1 MTDLETN
8 PPAVARLN
16 RPEAIRSYV
25 AIGDSIT
32 EGMEDDSGP
41 GGEYRGFADRL
52 AEHLGTIT
60 PDFRY
65 ANLGVRGR
73 RMRHI
78 FGEQLDQTLEWKPD
92 LVTVMAGGNDV
103 LRPGNDLDLLA
114 EHFEWGIRRLRDAG
128 IRVVILSGHDTG
140 WIPVLRYYRGRIAV
154 FSMHMRAV
162 AERTGTEI
170 VDLWALNALT
180 DPRAWS
186 EDRLHLN
193 GAGHQIVAA
202 RIADLLGFPMGPP
215 ESWASPWSTPP
226 QQLPRILRRRENR
239 RWARQYLVPWLR
251 RRAMGRSSGDGRLP
265 KRPRLDYL
273 HDEATRA
280 EIARSLNGSRAHEP
294 VYDSYTPGEKT
305 PVNSPSG
312 TKGPDPVD

>member
-1 MTDLETN
+1 MN
-8 PPAVARLN
+8 PPAAAPVG
-16 RPEAIRSYV
+16 RPELIRSYV

-52 AEHLGTIT
+52 ADHLGTLS

-73 RMRHI
+73 RMKHI
-78 FGEQLDQTLEWKPD
+78 FGEQLEQTLAWKPD
-92 LVTVMAGGNDV
+92 LVTVLGGGNDV
-103 LRPGNDLDLLA
+103 LRPKGDLDELA
-114 EHFEWGIRRLRDAG
+114 ETFEWGVRQLRDAG
-128 IRVVILSGHDTG
+128 IRVVILAGHDTG
-140 WIPVLRYYRGRIAV
+140 WIPVLRLYRGRIAV

-170 VDLWALNALT
+170 VDLWALNALN

-186 EDRLHLN
+186 DDRLHPN

-202 RIADLLGFPMGPP
+202 RVADLLGHPMGPT
-215 ESWASPWSTPP
+215 EIWADPWATPP
-226 QQLPRILRRRENR
+226 QQLPRILRRREGR

-251 RRAMGRSSGDGRLP
+251 RRALGRSSGDGLQAR
-265 KRPRLDYL
+265 RPVLDYL
-273 HDEATRA
+273 HDEETREQLRKQLREVGA
-280 EIARSLNGSRAHEP
+280 DTHYNDYSA
-294 VYDSYTPGEKT
+294 DDTPPT
-305 PVNSPSG
+305 SSPSG
-312 TKGPDPVD
+312 TKGPEPLR

>member
-16 RPEAIRSYV
+16 RPDAIRSYV

-41 GGEYRGFADRL
+41 NGGYRGFADRL
-52 AEHLGTIT
+52 AEHLGTVT

-73 RMRHI
+73 RMQHI
-78 FGEQLDQTLEWKPD
+78 FGDQLDQTLRWKPD
-92 LVTVMAGGNDV
+92 LVTVLAGGNDV
-103 LRPGNDLDLLA
+103 LRPGNDLDRLA
-114 EHFEWGIRRLRDAG
+114 DHFEWGIRRLRDAG

-215 ESWASPWSTPP
+215 ESWTDPWTTPP
-226 QQLPRILRRRENR
+226 QKLPRILRRRENR
-239 RWARQYLVPWLR
+239 RWARQYAVPWLR
-251 RRAMGRSSGDGRLP
+251 RRVMGRSSGDGRMP

-273 HDEATRA
+273 HDETARA
-280 EIARSLNGSRAHEP
+280 EIARTIEEGGAKEAAYNGFDP
-294 VYDSYTPGEKT
+294 VEGMPTS
-305 PVNSPSG
+305 SPSG
-312 TKGPDPVD
+312 TKGPEPVD

>member
-1 MTDLETN
+1 MN
-8 PPAVARLN
+8 PPASARVG
-16 RPEAIRSYV
+16 RPEPIRSYV

-32 EGMEDDSGP
+32 EGMEDNSGP

-52 AEHLGTIT
+52 AEHLGTLT

-73 RMRHI
+73 RMHHI
-78 FGEQLDQTLEWKPD
+78 FGEQLEQTLEWKPD
-92 LVTVMAGGNDV
+92 LVTVLAGGNDV
-103 LRPGNDLDLLA
+103 LRPGADLDALG
-114 EHFEWGIRRLRDAG
+114 EYVEWGVRQLRDAG
-128 IRVVILSGHDTG
+128 LRVVILSGHDTG

-154 FSMHMRAV
+154 FSMHMRSV

-180 DPRAWS
+180 DARAYS

-193 GAGHQIVAA
+193 GTGHQVVAA
-202 RIADLLGFPMGPP
+202 RVADLLGFPMGTR
-215 ESWASPWSTPP
+215 EAWTDPWSTPP

-251 RRAMGRSSGDGRLP
+251 RRAMGRSSGDGRMAR
-265 KRPRLDYL
+265 RPQLDFLY
-273 HDEATRA
+273 DEATRA
-280 EIARSLNGSRAHEP
+280 RVARDLTPEAPDSAQGPVAPVEEIP
-294 VYDSYTPGEKT
+294 TI
-305 PVNSPSG
+305 SPSG
-312 TKGPDPVD
+312 TKGPEPRG

>member
-1 MTDLETN
+1 M
-8 PPAVARLN
+8 
-16 RPEAIRSYV
+16 

-41 GGEYRGFADRL
+41 GGQYRGFADRL
-52 AEHLGTIT
+52 AEHLGTVT

-78 FGEQLDQTLEWKPD
+78 FGEQLAQTLEWKPD
-92 LVTVMAGGNDV
+92 LVTVLAGGNDV
-103 LRPGNDLDLLA
+103 LRPGNDLDRLA
-114 EHFEWGIRRLRDAG
+114 EHFEWGIRQLRDAG

-215 ESWASPWSTPP
+215 EAWMDPWTTPP
-226 QQLPRILRRRENR
+226 RQLPRILRRRQTR
-239 RWARQYLVPWLR
+239 RWARQHLVPWLS

-265 KRPRLDYL
+265 KRPRLEYL
-273 HDEATRA
+273 HDEAVRA
-280 EIARSLNGSRAHEP
+280 EIAREIAEGKAREAAHNGFEAAESAP
-294 VYDSYTPGEKT
+294 TS
-305 PVNSPSG
+305 SPSG
-312 TKGPDPVD
+312 TRGPDPVD

>member
-1 MTDLETN
+1 MN
-8 PPAVARLN
+8 PPAAAPAAG
-16 RPEAIRSYV
+16 PELIRSYV

-41 GGEYRGFADRL
+41 GGEYRGFADRF
-52 AEHLGTIT
+52 AEHLGTLS

-73 RMRHI
+73 RMKHI
-78 FGEQLDQTLEWKPD
+78 FGEQLEQALEWKPD
-92 LVTVMAGGNDV
+92 LVTVLAGGNDV
-103 LRPGNDLDLLA
+103 LRPGGDLDALA
-114 EHFEWGIRRLRDAG
+114 EKFEWGVRQLRDAG
-128 IRVVILSGHDTG
+128 IRVVILAGHDTG
-140 WIPVLRYYRGRIAV
+140 WIPVLRLYRGRIAV

-170 VDLWALNALT
+170 VDLWALNALN

-186 EDRLHLN
+186 DDRLHLN

-202 RIADLLGFPMGPP
+202 RVADLIGHPMGPR
-215 ESWASPWSTPP
+215 ESWADPWATPP

-251 RRAMGRSSGDGRLP
+251 RRAMGRSSGDGRMARRP
-265 KRPRLDYL
+265 KLDYL
-273 HDEATRA
+273 HDEETREA
-280 EIARSLNGSRAHEP
+280 LRQQLREVGADTHYNDYAA
-294 VYDSYTPGEKT
+294 DDTPPT
-305 PVNSPSG
+305 SSPSG
-312 TKGPDPVD
+312 TKGPEPLR